1 MHLIISSISRPE
13 QLTLFEL
20 GIAKKIDF
28 SYAGPESLRVA
39 QLLEDG
45 KLDIGAIH
53 TYVGLYARLLVDLV
67 PNVVLVCAEQADAEG
82 NIYTGPNTEDTPV
95 IVEAA
100 AFHDGIVE
108 VQVNQIVDK
117 LPRIDIPASWI
128 DVVVKADRPFAIEPL
143 FTRDPRHIEELQI
156 LIGMIVIRGIYE
168 RHQVHSLPPGHVL
181 SDLANENLSD
191 VHSIPV
197 EPAVLPR
204 VLRLAQEEEANT

>member
-1 MHLIISSISRPE
+1 MPHPPAHTETSTRSCGARRCQSLGHEYVCQSLWK
-13 QLTLFEL
+13 QLPFT
-20 GIAKKIDF
+20 
-28 SYAGPESLRVA
+28 
-39 QLLEDG
+39 
-45 KLDIGAIH
+45 
-53 TYVGLYARLLVDLV
+53 T
-67 PNVVLVCAEQADAEG
+67 VV
-82 NIYTGPNTEDTPV
+82 
-95 IVEAA
+95 
-100 AFHDGIVE
+100 

-156 LIGMIVIRGIYE
+156 LIGMMVIRGIYE

>member
-191 VHSIPV
+191 VQSIPV